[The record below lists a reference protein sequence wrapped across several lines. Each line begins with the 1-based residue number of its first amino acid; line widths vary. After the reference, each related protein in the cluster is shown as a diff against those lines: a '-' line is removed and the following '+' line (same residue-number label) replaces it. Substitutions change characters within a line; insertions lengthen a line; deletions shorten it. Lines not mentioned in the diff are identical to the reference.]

1 MGPTAP
7 GPLPRRLAVT
17 ATITPF
23 EPRIAPCGK
32 SHPGEAFVSEDLHG
46 LVTEDLRFSCGC
58 QTYREEFHDGSVHH
72 MVVNHHGKVLV
83 DEEFRG
89 E

>member
-1 MGPTAP
+1 MGPAAP
-7 GPLPRRLAVT
+7 GPCQEVAVT

-23 EPRIAPCGK
+23 EPRIAPCGRK
-32 SHPGEAFVSEDLHG
+32 HPGEAFVSEDLHG
-46 LVTEDLRFSCGC
+46 LVTEDERFSCGC

-72 MVVNHHGKVLV
+72 MVVNHHGKVVV